1 MTDWDQQDTAE
12 LDERLGVLRRDPV
25 MAGLIEE
32 IEPPRADRVRRSLF
46 YDLVDAIASQQ
57 LSVHAA
63 AAIMRRVVAL
73 FPSNHPDPA
82 TLLTLSDEE
91 LRAAGLSRPKI
102 RYLKGIARA
111 VDSGEFDLDEAAE
124 LEDDAFVERL
134 STLPGVGRWTAEMLL
149 IFALRRP
156 DVFPV
161 GTWVFATPSPVST
174 MSIGTITRQSRQLPR
189 GGDRSAPSRATT
201 CGAASTTPRPV
212 APGTEA
218 PRGPSPAPCGRG
230 ASGYSRHAIAPSHMA
245 GADHAIRTPPA
256 RSASAGASRSPTR
269 PLWGPS
275 VPCRP
280 ILIRKTARPARRSP
294 RLRRFGGAPRQR
306 RL

>member
-25 MAGLIEE
+25 MAGLIEQ

-161 GTWVFATPSPVST
+161 GDLGIRNAVARLYDV
-174 MSIGTITRQSRQLPR
+174 
-189 GGDRSAPSRATT
+189 DRDNH
-201 CGAASTTPRPV
+201 
-212 APGTEA
+212 E
-218 PRGPSPAPCGRG
+218 
-230 ASGYSRHAIAPSHMA
+230 AIAAVAEGWRPF
-245 GADHAIRTPPA
+245 
-256 RSASAGASRSPTR
+256 RSLACHYLWSSLNNAPTSRSR
-269 PLWGPS
+269 D
-275 VPCRP
+275 
-280 ILIRKTARPARRSP
+280 
-294 RLRRFGGAPRQR
+294 
-306 RL
+306 